1 VKLNE
6 ENESLKAN
14 DQKINVKIAQFEKIL
29 WIKLNF
35 MAESLLIDKPE
46 SIQFLKTH
54 VEEALGQ

>member
-1 VKLNE
+1 MKLNE
-6 ENESLKAN
+6 ENETLKAN
-14 DQKINVKIAQFEKIL
+14 DQNINVKIAQFEKIL
-29 WIKLNF
+29 RIKLNF